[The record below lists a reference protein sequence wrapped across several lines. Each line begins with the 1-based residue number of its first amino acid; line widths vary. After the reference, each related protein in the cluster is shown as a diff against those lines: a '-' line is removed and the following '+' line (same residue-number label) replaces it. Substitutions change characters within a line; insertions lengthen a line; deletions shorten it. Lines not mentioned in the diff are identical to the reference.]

1 MNGFSPLTSI
11 AIKQSIK
18 KYCLRSS
25 AVVLLSVA
33 ASGCSWLAGPE
44 DEYIG
49 DTLADLKRAEMPTV
63 REEIPKVSLEEIEEN
78 YRRALDIA
86 ENDEVRRNILVRLAG
101 LQMLRSEQ
109 TQLETAGDEKYF
121 DDPIAMYK
129 ELIDLQQGRPG
140 RDKLIYQLAKAYA
153 LDGRSQE
160 SQATLDQLAR
170 EYPNSPYIAE
180 AQFRRAERAF
190 NTGEYAQAESYYQ
203 SVVDSEEETSFSEN
217 AIYMLGWS
225 QFKRNDYENSLVS
238 FTKVL
243 DGIMGDSE
251 SLDVVPGPKRALVND
266 TFRVMSLVFSYLD
279 GPKSIKDTYAVTGER
294 GYNHLLYKNLGALYL
309 EKKRFRDSADTF
321 AYFVEQYPTSDY
333 APEFSV
339 QIIDVYDK
347 GNFPTLLLPAKED
360 FINNYGIRSQYWAQ
374 KPESIRENLKTYL
387 HIYLEE
393 LGKYEHAQAQGLKN
407 PQETDLKPET
417 LREMREQAALSYEK
431 AARWYEEFAE
441 TFPDDEKTPNI
452 VFLLG
457 EAFYESGQLA
467 KAVGAYEKVAYEYLD
482 PTNGPE
488 AGYSAILA
496 LDELANA
503 SGPEQKA
510 QWLDHKTASSISFA
524 DYYPDDERAPNVL
537 AQAAQSLLSKG
548 ENQQA
553 VAAATRLTQWNS
565 PLDENLLRT
574 AWLIVGQGQFD
585 LAQFV
590 ESEFA
595 YRQVLSLMP
604 PAGSPQLASY
614 NGPSRQDVTER
625 IAASMFKQADAS
637 LANNDK
643 AAAIDQLLRVSE
655 LAPGSEIASKAEYD
669 AATYL
674 MELERWQEAERV
686 LVAFRQSYPNSELLD
701 TLPAKLVVIYQE
713 LEEWQLAAS
722 ELSVMANNNSDP
734 DVRRQSRYLAAELFE
749 KSGDIDNALISYRD
763 YANNYRQPLAQAIE
777 AEYKLAQLYEARR
790 DNRNRSIWLDRL
802 ISSDANA
809 GSERSD
815 RTKYLA
821 AMASSE
827 FAEGLYQNFAS
838 IPLTLPLKNSLD
850 RKRGALDQTLK
861 AYEAILD
868 YGIAEYTT
876 QASYRIG
883 EIYVE
888 LSQALMDSE
897 KPQNLD
903 ALALEQYTIL
913 LEEQA
918 FPFEERAIEIHEA
931 NIQRTREGLYD
942 KWVKDS
948 FKTLGKLLPARYNKQ
963 EDVIEYSD
971 AIH

>member
-1 MNGFSPLTSI
+1 MNWFSGENLKFKRAVFS
-11 AIKQSIK
+11 
-18 KYCLRSS
+18 RSS
-25 AVVLLSVA
+25 TAVLFAITLN
-33 ASGCSWLAGPE
+33 GCSWLAGPD

-49 DTLADLKRAEMPTV
+49 DTLSDLKPAVLPKSG
-63 REEIPKVSLEEIEEN
+63 EEVPKVSLEEIEES

-109 TQLETAGDEKYF
+109 TQLDVAGDEKYF

-129 ELIDLQQGRPG
+129 ELIDLQKGRPG

-190 NTGEYAQAESYYQ
+190 NTGEYAKAEEYYQ
-203 SVVDSEEETSFSEN
+203 SVVNSEEETSFSEN
-217 AIYMLGWS
+217 AVYMLGWS
-225 QFKRNDYENSLVS
+225 QFKRNEYEESLVS

-243 DGIMGDSE
+243 DVIMGE
-251 SLDVVPGPKRALVND
+251 SDDLNTVPGPKQTLVND

-279 GPKSIKDTYAVTGER
+279 GPKSIKETYDLTAIR
-294 GYNHLLYKNLGALYL
+294 SYNHLLYKNLGALYL

-321 AYFVEQYPTSDY
+321 AYFVKQHPASDY

-360 FINNYGIRSQYWAQ
+360 FINNYGIRSEYWAQ
-374 KPESIRENLKTYL
+374 KPESVRDNLKPYL
-387 HIYLEE
+387 HTYLEE

-407 PQETDLKPET
+407 PEDKTLKQST
-417 LREMREQAALSYEK
+417 LQQMREQAAVSYEK

-441 TFPDDEKTPNI
+441 TFPNDEKTPNI

-457 EAFYESGQLA
+457 EAFYESGQLP
-467 KAVGAYEKVAYEYLD
+467 KAVAAYEKVAYEYLD

-496 LDELANA
+496 LEELASRA
-503 SGPEQKA
+503 TPEEKIKWQ
-510 QWLDHKTASSISFA
+510 DHKTASSISFA
-524 DYYPDDERAPNVL
+524 DYYPDDERASKVL
-537 AQAAQSLLSKG
+537 AQAAQSLLAKG

-553 VAAATRLTQWNS
+553 VAAATRLTNWTS
-565 PLDENLLRT
+565 PLDQNLLRT

-585 LAQFV
+585 LERYV

-604 PAGSPQLASY
+604 AEGSPQLASIE
-614 NGPSRQDVTER
+614 GPTRNEVMER

-637 LANNDK
+637 LATNDK
-643 AAAIDQLLRVSE
+643 AAAVDQLLRVSE
-655 LAPGSEIASKAEYD
+655 LAPGTEIASKAEYD

-674 MELERWQEAERV
+674 MDLERWQDAERV
-686 LVAFRQSYPNSELLD
+686 LVSFRQNYPTSELIN

-722 ELSVMANNNSDP
+722 ELSIMANNNTDP
-734 DVRRQSRYLAAELFE
+734 DVRRQSRFLAAELFE
-749 KSGDIDNALISYRD
+749 KSGDIENALISYRD

-777 AEYKLAQLYEARR
+777 AEYKLAQLYEEKR

-802 ISSDANA
+802 IASDANA

-827 FAEGLYQNFAS
+827 FADGLYQNFTN
-838 IPLTLPLKNSLD
+838 IPLTLPLKSSLD
-850 RKRGALDQTLK
+850 KKRKALDQTLK
-861 AYEAILD
+861 AYEAILE

-876 QASYRIG
+876 LASYRIG
-883 EIYVE
+883 EVYVQ

-903 ALALEQYTIL
+903 ALALEQYIIL

-918 FPFEERAIEIHEA
+918 FPFEERAIDIHEA
-931 NIQRTREGLYD
+931 NIQRTREGIYD
-942 KWVKDS
+942 NWVKDS
-948 FKTLGKLLPARYNKQ
+948 FKTLGKLLPARYNKI
-963 EDVIEYSD
+963 EDVIEYTD